1 VGQSGYDRDDFTS
14 IRDVLNMP
22 LTLLVVEDD
31 PAIALTLSEYFE
43 AVGYGVVHAASAEKG
58 ICLLKDYRPHLL
70 IADIS
75 LPGMNGYELV
85 KQVRKNP
92 LHRLLPVIFLTARDQ
107 TRDRILGYQTGCDVY
122 VAKPFNL
129 EELAAIVRGLLDRV
143 QMMQQTELYAK
154 QQGADAGGDVN
165 RQEDILTP
173 DLTER
178 EEEVLN
184 YLCQGSSNRQIGLQM
199 RLSPRTVE
207 KYVSKLFQKTDT
219 QNRGE
224 LIRYALDRKLVTEA
238 IANHH

>member
-1 VGQSGYDRDDFTS
+1 
-14 IRDVLNMP
+14 MP

-58 ICLLKDYRPHLL
+58 ICLLEDYRPHLL

-154 QQGADAGGDVN
+154 QGAVEGDAN
-165 RQEDILTP
+165 RQEVTPNP

-184 YLCQGSSNRQIGLQM
+184 YLCQGSSNRQIGLHM

-207 KYVSKLFQKTDT
+207 KYVSKLLQKTET

-238 IANHH
+238 IANPHSSITN

>member
-1 VGQSGYDRDDFTS
+1 
-14 IRDVLNMP
+14 MP

-58 ICLLKDYRPHLL
+58 LSLLEDYRPHLL

-92 LHRLLPVIFLTARDQ
+92 QHRLLPVIFLTARDQ

-143 QMMQQTELYAK
+143 QMMQQTELYTK
-154 QQGADAGGDVN
+154 QQGAVEGDLN
-165 RQEDILTP
+165 RLEEPFAP

-178 EEEVLN
+178 EEDVLN
-184 YLCQGSSNRQIGLQM
+184 YLCQGLSNRQIGLQL

-207 KYVSKLFQKTDT
+207 KYVSKLLQKTDT

-224 LIRYALDRKLVTEA
+224 LIRYALDRRLVTEA

>member
-1 VGQSGYDRDDFTS
+1 
-14 IRDVLNMP
+14 MP

-58 ICLLKDYRPHLL
+58 LSLLEDYRPHLL

-75 LPGMNGYELV
+75 LPGMNGYDLV

-92 LHRLLPVIFLTARDQ
+92 IHRLLPVIFLTARDQ
-107 TRDRILGYQTGCDVY
+107 PRDRILGYQTGCDVY
-122 VAKPFNL
+122 VPKPFNL

-143 QMMQQTELYAK
+143 QMMQQMELHGK
-154 QQGADAGGDVN
+154 QQSGTNGDG
-165 RQEDILTP
+165 RLEEFSLP
-173 DLTER
+173 EFTER

-184 YLCQGSSNRQIGLQM
+184 YVCQGFSNRQIGLQL

-207 KYVSKLFQKTDT
+207 KYVSKLFQKTET

-224 LIRYALDRKLVTEA
+224 LIRYALDRRLVTEA
-238 IANHH
+238 IAHQP

>member
-1 VGQSGYDRDDFTS
+1 
-14 IRDVLNMP
+14 MP

-58 ICLLKDYRPHLL
+58 LCLLEDYRPHLL

-92 LHRLLPVIFLTARDQ
+92 LYRLLPVIFLTARDQ

-154 QQGADAGGDVN
+154 QQSATAEDH
-165 RQEDILTP
+165 RPEDILAP
-173 DLTER
+173 ALTER

-184 YLCQGSSNRQIGLQM
+184 YLCQGLSNRQIGLNL

-207 KYVSKLFQKTDT
+207 KYVSKLLQKTDT

-224 LIRYALDRKLVTEA
+224 LIRYALDRKLLTEA

>member
-1 VGQSGYDRDDFTS
+1 VGQSGYDRDAFTS
-14 IRDVLNMP
+14 IQDVSNMP
-22 LTLLVVEDD
+22 LTILVVEDD

-58 ICLLKDYRPHLL
+58 IRLLEDYRPHLL

-122 VAKPFNL
+122 VAKPFDL

-154 QQGADAGGDVN
+154 QQGAAE
-165 RQEDILTP
+165 EDIHQENTFAP

-184 YLCQGSSNRQIGLQM
+184 YLCQGFSNRQIGLQL

-207 KYVSKLFQKTDT
+207 KYVSKLLQKTDT

-224 LIRYALDRKLVTEA
+224 LIRYALDRKLLTEA